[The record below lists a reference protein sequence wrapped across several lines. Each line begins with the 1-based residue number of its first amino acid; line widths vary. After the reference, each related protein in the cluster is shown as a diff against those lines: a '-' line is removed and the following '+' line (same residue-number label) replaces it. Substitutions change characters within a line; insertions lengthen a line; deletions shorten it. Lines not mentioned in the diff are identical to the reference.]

1 MIPLYS
7 PQRAEL
13 YYLEHIEHLREGLHE
28 GKSFRRM
35 EVLFSVFL
43 GPVLSVRD
51 YTSGVGARGLH
62 SEEALNQGV
71 RARVMAAGSGIS
83 GYAGLAFS
91 LLPSGI

>member
-1 MIPLYS
+1 MPLYS

-13 YYLEHIEHLREGLHE
+13 YCLELIEHVGDGLHE
-28 GKSFRRM
+28 GKSFRSM
-35 EVLFSVFL
+35 EVLFSAFL
-43 GPVLSVRD
+43 CPVLSVRD

-62 SEEALNQGV
+62 SEEALNHGV

-83 GYAGLAFS
+83 GSAGLAFS

>member
-1 MIPLYS
+1 MPLCS

-13 YYLEHIEHLREGLHE
+13 YYLELLEHLREGIHE

-35 EVLFSVFL
+35 EVLFSTFL
-43 GPVLSVRD
+43 CPVLSVRD

-83 GYAGLAFS
+83 ESAGLAFS
-91 LLPSGI
+91 LLPSGV